1 MALEHVQG
9 PQGGPA
15 ATMPTMGE
23 IVDRLSRFDGPPEQF
38 LAALLTVQCTLSGA
52 EGGVILRVSPSGE
65 VRVLAVHPPLRPGAT
80 APVWLAQ
87 SVESAARVVQEG
99 RTAIVPLHSDHA
111 LYGEPARRH
120 VILVPLRGGGGVR
133 GAAAFVIATG
143 DQTVLAARREN
154 LELSAG
160 LLSLYEMRLTLQRRQ
175 LDLRRLRVAMET
187 LAATN
192 EQQRFTAAAMAICN
206 ELAAR
211 FQCDRVGFG
220 VLKGRY
226 VKLKGLS
233 HTEKFS
239 RKMKIVQDIEAAM
252 EECLDQDVEIVHPAA
267 GEATYIS
274 RATGELSARH
284 GPTAVL
290 SLPLRRGGE
299 TVGVLTLERPIDRPF
314 DVEEIESLRLTADL
328 ATAGLLNLH
337 EQDRWFGAKLAGAAR
352 KGLAALIGPKHT
364 WAKVLVLAVIAAVL
378 LLTFAQGS
386 YQAEATFVVQAVGR
400 RVVPAPFDGYLAD
413 VSVEPGQAVH
423 AGQELARLSTEDL
436 RLERASLQAERAVY
450 QQQAHAAMAEAL
462 QDERKRAEARIARL
476 QAERISARIE
486 LLDYRIRQAKLV
498 APIDGKVKVKGD
510 DLKRQIDMKIATGD
524 VLFEVVPVDDLRAE
538 LSVPEDQIADV
549 QERMEGELATAMH
562 PGRRVRF
569 VVERINPVAE
579 VSGDRNVFKV
589 RVRLLG
595 RHDWMLPGME
605 GSARVRIGRRS
616 YGWLWTRRL
625 VNWLRMKLWV

>member
-1 MALEHVQG
+1 MSLEHVQG
-9 PQGGPA
+9 PQAGPA
-15 ATMPTMGE
+15 ATTPTMGE
-23 IVDRLSRFDGPPEQF
+23 IIDRLSRFDGPPEQF
-38 LAALLTVQCTLSGA
+38 LAALLAVQCSLSGA
-52 EGGVILRVSPSGE
+52 DDGAILRVNPSGE
-65 VRVLAVHPPLRPGAT
+65 VEVVAVHPPLRPQAT

-87 SVESAARVVQEG
+87 SVESAARVVQG
-99 RTAIVPLHSDHA
+99 GQTGIVPLHSDHA
-111 LYGEPARRH
+111 LYGERARHH

-133 GAAAFVIATG
+133 GAAAFLISTG
-143 DQTVLAARREN
+143 DRTVLATRRES
-154 LELSAG
+154 LELSSS

-192 EQQRFTAAAMAICN
+192 DQQRFTAAAMAICN

-211 FQCDRVGFG
+211 FQCDHVGLG

-252 EECLDQDVEIVHPAA
+252 EECLDQDVEIVYPAA
-267 GEATYIS
+267 EEATYIN

-299 TVGVLTLERPIDRPF
+299 AVGVLTLERPIDRPF
-314 DVEEIESLRLTADL
+314 GVEEIESLRLTSDL

-364 WAKVLVLAVIAAVL
+364 WAKGLALAVIAAVL
-378 LLTFAQGS
+378 LLTFAQGN
-386 YQAEATFVVQAVGR
+386 YHAEAPFVVQAIER
-400 RVVPAPFDGYLAD
+400 RVVPAPFDGYLAA
-413 VSVEPGQAVH
+413 VSVVPGQAVH

-450 QQQAHAAMAEAL
+450 RQQAHAAMAKAL
-462 QDERKRAEARIARL
+462 QDERKRAEAQIARL
-476 QAERISARIE
+476 QAERISAKIE
-486 LLDYRIRQAKLV
+486 LLDYRIQQAKLV
-498 APIDGKVKVKGD
+498 APIDGKVIGS

-524 VLFEVVPVDDLRAE
+524 VLFEVAPAKNLRAE

-549 QERMEGELATAMH
+549 RRRMEGELATAMH

-569 VVERINPVAE
+569 IVERINPVAE